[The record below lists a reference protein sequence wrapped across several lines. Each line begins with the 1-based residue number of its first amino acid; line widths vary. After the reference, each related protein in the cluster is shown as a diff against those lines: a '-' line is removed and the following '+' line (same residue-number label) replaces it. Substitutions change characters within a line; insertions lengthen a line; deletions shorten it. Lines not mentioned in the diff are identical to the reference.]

1 MFESLTLSELPQRE
15 CGVLRASSSTRP
27 ILWRIEENGRQAVV
41 KDFSVNG
48 FLFRNVIGRFLIW
61 REEKAYRRLR
71 GLKGVPI
78 FYRVIDGLALVV
90 EEIPGRSIE
99 GLEKEER
106 LQVDFFR
113 ELRFLVEDIHQR
125 GLAHC
130 DLKRA
135 PNVMVGPHKR
145 PVIVDWSSSISEREF
160 RLFPLNLVYR
170 RFISDDLNGITKL
183 QLRHCPDSV
192 SPEERKMLF
201 QRSRAELFIRAV
213 RDRLRE
219 WLQKI
224 A

>member
-78 FYRVIDGLALVV
+78 FYRVID
-90 EEIPGRSIE
+90 
-99 GLEKEER
+99 
-106 LQVDFFR
+106 
-113 ELRFLVEDIHQR
+113 